1 MKRLFNVTFSLQ
13 KLWVL
18 MFAASAF
25 VIAGCSSG
33 GDDVTPIPD
42 EPEKPKPQDKTQVIV
57 DVSTLEVPEGKTVDL
72 RFKIVPSTVDIS
84 SADGGCR
91 TLYRYAEFYDNRG
104 VSHNGLCDGYLYRE
118 QDLSIKPLCASQ
130 YAYGERDFEYRVYAR
145 EESLFGG

>member
-42 EPEKPKPQDKTQVIV
+42 EPEKPKLSATNHLCYPKPTRQVGPALCYRHWLV
-57 DVSTLEVPEGKTVDL
+57 VSGHLFV
-72 RFKIVPSTVDIS
+72 
-84 SADGGCR
+84 
-91 TLYRYAEFYDNRG
+91 
-104 VSHNGLCDGYLYRE
+104 
-118 QDLSIKPLCASQ
+118 QDLSQP
-130 YAYGERDFEYRVYAR
+130 RAR
-145 EESLFGG
+145 GKKVW

>member
-25 VIAGCSSG
+25 VIAGCSSD

-72 RFKIVPSTVDIS
+72 RFKIVPSTVVS
-84 SADGGCR
+84 SSF
-91 TLYRYAEFYDNRG
+91 T
-104 VSHNGLCDGYLYRE
+104 SHTSFTIL
-118 QDLSIKPLCASQ
+118 LSANFITKLL
-130 YAYGERDFEYRVYAR
+130 
-145 EESLFGG
+145 SLTTI